1 MGYKHDNVNIR
12 HSTISKGDLM
22 TDEKTVSYDSEIYK
36 KWEEELNKIKE
47 ELYLKMDAVT
57 KFVKENRKE
66 FNGLPN
72 ISDEG
77 IDKIKSED
85 KKVLFGKLIKEY
97 RKWRDMETKKLKEN
111 PAHEK
116 KGGDK

>member
-1 MGYKHDNVNIR
+1 
-12 HSTISKGDLM
+12 M
-22 TDEKTVSYDSEIYK
+22 TDEKPISYDSEIYK

-47 ELYLKMDAVT
+47 ELYLRMDAVT
-57 KFVKENRKE
+57 KFVKENRGE
-66 FNGLPN
+66 FDGLPD

-77 IDKIKSED
+77 IDKIKTED

-97 RKWRDMETKKLKEN
+97 RKWHEMESKKIREN
-111 PAHEK
+111 PAHK